1 MNDKNEAD
9 EILKKFHLHKALCVC
24 AWMQRFVDNSRS
36 RTADARVIGPLTANE
51 IGRQRQFYL
60 KRAQE
65 SSNIEID
72 RVALNLQPRNDGRIL
87 ECRGRIQGEYPVYI
101 PDGHLMS
108 QRIVEEAHQNTLH
121 GGTEY

>member
-1 MNDKNEAD
+1 MKPNKSVFAVAVNDENEAG
-9 EILKKFHLHKALCVC
+9 EIHKFRLHKALRVC

-36 RTADARVIGPLTANE
+36 RTADARVTGPLTANE

-72 RVALNLQPRNDGRIL
+72 RVALNLQP
-87 ECRGRIQGEYPVYI
+87 
-101 PDGHLMS
+101 
-108 QRIVEEAHQNTLH
+108 
-121 GGTEY
+121 